1 MGLGRKVFTAGEI
14 LAASEVQGFLM
25 DQSVMVF
32 ADAAER
38 TAAIPS
44 PEAGMHTFL
53 TDTDS
58 IEVFDGSS
66 FVNANSL
73 GGSIAATNV
82 AGTLTAANINASRV
96 ISTLTSLAGT
106 THSFAASD
114 QGQLLRF
121 TAAGTVTATIGTATA
136 LSSGQRIDVLA
147 DGAAGVLIN
156 AGSSVTLAGG
166 GTAASSY
173 LLEQYDAATILS
185 LGSNEYRIIGNITAI

>member
-58 IEVFDGSS
+58 IEVYDGSA

-73 GGSIAATNV
+73 GGSIAAANV
-82 AGTLTAANINASRV
+82 AGTLTSANINSSAV
-96 ISTLTSLAGT
+96 INTLTSLAGT
-106 THSFAASD
+106 THSFAAAD

-136 LSSGQRIDVLA
+136 LGAGQRIDVIA

-156 AGSSVTLAGG
+156 AGSSVTLAGA

-185 LGSNEYRIIGNITAI
+185 LGSNAYRIIGNITAV

>member
-44 PEAGMHTFL
+44 PQAGMHTFL

-58 IEVFDGSS
+58 IEVYDGSS
-66 FVNANSL
+66 FVSANSL
-73 GGSIAATNV
+73 GGSIAAANV
-82 AGTLTAANINASRV
+82 AGTLTAANINASSV
-96 ISTLTSLAGT
+96 INTLTSLAGT

-136 LSSGQRIDVLA
+136 LTAGQRIDVLA
-147 DGAAGVLIN
+147 DGAAGLLIN

-166 GTAASSY
+166 GTDASSY